1 MEAIICLVPEL
12 QSEMHS
18 GCGMLLFKKTYV
30 ATVNFNVSVYY
41 GVACVLVKKQLGSQ
55 QRQLEKPVVT
65 TGAYIVSMDRKII
78 VYRLETGKTAFF
90 GKHVQA
96 VHSNM
101 LPYFTGLLVIL
112 SSYCLSSSRAE
123 LHNSV

>member
-1 MEAIICLVPEL
+1 MV
-12 QSEMHS
+12 
-18 GCGMLLFKKTYV
+18 LLKFT
-30 ATVNFNVSVYY
+30 
-41 GVACVLVKKQLGSQ
+41 CVLVKKQLGCQ
-55 QRQLEKPVVT
+55 QIQLEKPVIT

-90 GKHVQA
+90 GKHEQA

-112 SSYCLSSSRAE
+112 SLYCLYIVAE
-123 LHNSV
+123 PSFIIQCDAVQAPCDTLV